1 MVWGRSNSSDLWRLK
16 LNCAL
21 GRLGMLLSRT
31 ACRLRQRSIMF
42 WQSQAQQ
49 LSELEIDLGYYRQSI
64 VISYF
69 PPTGYFGIRKDVNSR
84 GLAQDSIVVLELVL
98 PTSRKLYRWNR
109 SGMVEAITSGRLRQ
123 RSSYS
128 YPGLGTDFP
137 ASSRRHESGDRS
149 QTAKLANLT

>member
-1 MVWGRSNSSDLWRLK
+1 
-16 LNCAL
+16 
-21 GRLGMLLSRT
+21 
-31 ACRLRQRSIMF
+31 MF

-49 LSELEIDLGYYRQSI
+49 LSELELDLGYYRQSI

-98 PTSRKLYRWNR
+98 PTSKKLYRWNR

-123 RSSYS
+123 RSSYG
-128 YPGLGTDFP
+128 YPRLGTDFP
-137 ASSRRHESGDRS
+137 ANFGRYESGDRS
-149 QTAKLANLT
+149 QTTKLANLTLVLQFGFFFCLVRINNIVKVVIDRTAYPFRLRDALLIG